1 MLRLIPN
8 STSSSLE
15 KNLLLLNDKNVQF
28 RLCLK
33 WSWTQSNQWIPRD
46 LLTLKCK
53 LSQAWYG
60 KKKSKHSATTK
71 RQEFGKSKQSMVPEN
86 PQSLM
91 MNTCSSWCWNKFA
104 NNAAAFQQ
112 WEFQSQTVFS
122 SILYTFYAVNE
133 LGMSLKV
140 DDLISLKQVLK

>member
-46 LLTLKCK
+46 LLTVKFK

-60 KKKSKHSATTK
+60 KKNPNILPLLKDKNLESPSSQWFQKIPKAWWWTLAQAGVGINLPTMLQLFNNENFKVRLYLVASYTHSML
-71 RQEFGKSKQSMVPEN
+71 SM
-86 PQSLM
+86 S
-91 MNTCSSWCWNKFA
+91 
-104 NNAAAFQQ
+104 
-112 WEFQSQTVFS
+112 
-122 SILYTFYAVNE
+122 
-133 LGMSLKV
+133 
-140 DDLISLKQVLK
+140 